1 VKPQSVVLRAATLD
15 DLNLIVQLEQK
26 GFEPAI
32 RESEMV
38 FAKRIN
44 VFPEGALLG
53 YVGSACVGCFFSEIW
68 QGETLAQPG
77 NFALGHDIAQRHDPV
92 KGTNLYVSSIT
103 VDPAYR
109 GNGLG
114 ARLFRDCI
122 ERVGRQFPGIN
133 AVSLL
138 VSESWGNARK
148 IYLRSGFAE
157 IARLREFFM
166 SADGGTHDGIVMR
179 RPFDRLGI
187 AVAV

>member
-1 VKPQSVVLRAATLD
+1 VKQQSVVLRAATLD
-15 DLNLIVQLEQK
+15 DLDLIIRLEQN

-32 RESEMV
+32 REDEAV
-38 FAKRIN
+38 FAKRIQ

-68 QGETLAQPG
+68 QGETVAEPG

-114 ARLFRDCI
+114 ARLFSDCI
-122 ERVGRQFPGIN
+122 ERVGLQFAGIN
-133 AVSLL
+133 SVSLL

-157 IARLREFFM
+157 MTRLRDFFM
-166 SADGGTHDGIVMR
+166 SADGGTHDGIVMG
-179 RPFDRLGI
+179 RPFGRRGI